1 VSGIG
6 EALETARLAKGL
18 TQAELAARVGITQAA
33 LSRYEHGLRKVE
45 GADLERLAEELDVT
59 PKLLEHAG
67 RRQGAIAVNAHMRR
81 NKTAKPTIWK
91 MLEAQLNILRLR
103 ASSMFGEIEVNTVS
117 QVPTFDPIDYSPAD
131 AARLTRSQWRMPMGP
146 VRNLTQWM
154 ESAGVLVF
162 EQEFAEGA
170 RVDGMSQWVD
180 SYPIVL
186 INCNVPVD
194 RKRWTLAHE
203 LGHLVLHTEYL
214 DEDVEV
220 QANQFAAEFLM
231 PEDEIRPSLRNPT
244 LGNFLSLKR
253 EWGVSIAAL
262 VERAF
267 ALQVIDK
274 TKRTSF
280 YKMMSARGM
289 RTVEPG
295 SESLAPETPQ
305 LASYIAKT
313 LLSQGLSEKEIAY
326 LAGFPSAAQNVVFDT
341 GQKKTRLR
349 AV

>member
-1 VSGIG
+1 
-6 EALETARLAKGL
+6 
-18 TQAELAARVGITQAA
+18 
-33 LSRYEHGLRKVE
+33 
-45 GADLERLAEELDVT
+45 
-59 PKLLEHAG
+59 
-67 RRQGAIAVNAHMRR
+67 
-81 NKTAKPTIWK
+81 
-91 MLEAQLNILRLR
+91 
-103 ASSMFGEIEVNTVS
+103 
-117 QVPTFDPIDYSPAD
+117 
-131 AARLTRSQWRMPMGP
+131 
-146 VRNLTQWM
+146 
-154 ESAGVLVF
+154 
-162 EQEFAEGA
+162 
-170 RVDGMSQWVD
+170 MSQWVD